1 VRIPV
6 RFIVAAVLLVFA
18 WKGSELTTIW
28 PPAPLTAVDTP
39 KPSPDLLKLAEPLK
53 PILSKMLPKDRQY
66 LATLYDAM
74 AYVLI
79 RDGEREKP
87 IIGSNDQ
94 FAAFHAGTLKLAVD
108 KSAVGKYPGLAEAI
122 DNVYVNALG
131 ADVREL
137 SVDDRRALIAACGVL
152 SWSFGMGR
160 DE

>member
-1 VRIPV
+1 MRIPV

-28 PPAPLTAVDTP
+28 PPAPLTTVDTP

-53 PILSKMLPKDRQY
+53 PILPRMLPKDRQY

-87 IIGSNDQ
+87 IIGSSDQ

-108 KSAVGKYPGLAEAI
+108 KAAVGKYPGLAEAI

>member
-1 VRIPV
+1 MRIPV

-28 PPAPLTAVDTP
+28 PPAPLTTVDTP
-39 KPSPDLLKLAEPLK
+39 KPSPELLKLAEPLK
-53 PILSKMLPKDRQY
+53 PILPRMLPKDRQY

-74 AYVLI
+74 VYVLI

-94 FAAFHAGTLKLAVD
+94 FAAFHAGTLNLAID
-108 KSAVGKYPGLAEAI
+108 KAAVGKYPGLAEAV

-137 SVDDRRALIAACGVL
+137 TVDDRRALIAACGVL

>member
-1 VRIPV
+1 MRIPV

-137 SVDDRRALIAACGVL
+137 SVDGRRALIAACGVL